1 MIGPLPVKVSEAH
14 IPSLRVVNEQ
24 YWKYTFEKHELEGHG
39 YFCPTCG
46 CSRIIKYYIDDE
58 TGMVAWD

>member
-14 IPSLRVVNEQ
+14 IPDVSVVNSRH
-24 YWKYTFEKHELEGHG
+24 WTYTFEKHELEGLG
-39 YFCPTCG
+39 YVCPSYG
-46 CSRIIKYYIDDE
+46 YSRIIKSYISNE